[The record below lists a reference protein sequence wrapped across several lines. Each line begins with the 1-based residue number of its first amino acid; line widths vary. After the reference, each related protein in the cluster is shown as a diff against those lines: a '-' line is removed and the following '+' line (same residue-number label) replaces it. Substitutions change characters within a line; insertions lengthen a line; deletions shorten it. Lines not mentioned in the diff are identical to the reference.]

1 MKNFIISL
9 FFCFSF
15 SEEIVDGIMAVVGD
29 NIITKGEFFY
39 QLSSIANQ
47 RGISATQTPLKYEKL
62 ANAVLEDIINR
73 YVLLEYAE
81 KDSNVVVDND
91 EVQIQLDNQIDMF
104 IKRVGSVD
112 SLETTF
118 GKPLQQIKADYWD
131 EIYNAMLI
139 ERFRLNLTAGFI
151 VGKKEVESFYDI
163 YKDSL
168 PPSPASANFSIY
180 NIEFTPSRKT
190 IEKSYSFVKNLKDSI
205 INKTSSFEA
214 IVNNHSDD
222 TASIP
227 SGGKIGYTERGSLF
241 PKYEEA
247 AYSMKI
253 GEISNPIITD
263 AGHHIIKLLD
273 KRGEKISTQHI
284 LKLILPTENDKK
296 QTVESINSV
305 YRNSKADPLYLE
317 NFIEELEGKNL
328 LSGNFFNYPINRFP
342 VDIYNKIRLSEDSFL
357 HEPFVMQNGSIS
369 ILYVYEF
376 FPEKKATLENSYTF
390 IESIALDK
398 KTLDYLDSWL
408 DKKRS
413 GVYIN
418 TFE

>member
-29 NIITKGEFFY
+29 NIVTKGEFFY

-47 RGISATQTPLKYEKL
+47 RGISPSQTPLKYEKL
-62 ANAVLEDIINR
+62 ANAVLEDIVNR

-81 KDSNVVVDND
+81 KDSNIVVDND

-104 IKRVGSVD
+104 IQSVGSVD
-112 SLETTF
+112 SLEITF
-118 GKPLQQIKADYWD
+118 GKNIQQIKADYWE

-139 ERFRLNLTAGFI
+139 ERFRLSLTAGFV
-151 VGKKEVESFYDI
+151 VGKKEVEVFYDI

-180 NIEFTPSRKT
+180 NINFSPSQQT
-190 IEKSYSFVKNLKDSI
+190 IEKSYTFVKNLKDSI
-205 INKTSSFEA
+205 VNKDSSFET
-214 IVNNHSDD
+214 IVSNHSDD
-222 TASIP
+222 IASI
-227 SGGKIGYTERGSLF
+227 SSAGKIGYTKRGSLF
-241 PKYEEA
+241 PQYEEI

-253 GEISNPIITD
+253 GDISDPVITD

-273 KRGEKISTQHI
+273 KRGDKISTQHI
-284 LKLILPTENDKK
+284 LKLITPTEEDKK
-296 QTVESINSV
+296 QTIENINNIYEKSQL
-305 YRNSKADPLYLE
+305 DPLFLE
-317 NFIEELEGKNL
+317 NFIDESENKNL
-328 LSGNFFNYPINRFP
+328 LCGNFFNQPINRFP
-342 VDIYNKIRLSEDSFL
+342 VDIYNKIITSQDSYL
-357 HEPFVMQNGSIS
+357 HEPFMMQDGSIS
-369 ILYVYEF
+369 VLYVYEY
-376 FPEKKATLENSYTF
+376 FPEKQATLENSYSF

-408 DKKRS
+408 AKKK
-413 GVYIN
+413 GGIYIN

>member
-104 IKRVGSVD
+104 IKSVGSVD

-305 YRNSKADPLYLE
+305 YINSKADPLYLE

>member
-15 SEEIVDGIMAVVGD
+15 SEEIIDGIMAVVGD

-39 QLSSIANQ
+39 QLSSVANQ
-47 RGISATQTPLKYEKL
+47 RGISPSQTPLKYEKL

-81 KDSNVVVDND
+81 KDSNIVVDND

-104 IKRVGSVD
+104 IQSVGSVD
-112 SLETTF
+112 SLEITF
-118 GKPLQQIKADYWD
+118 GKPLQQIKADYWE

-151 VGKKEVESFYDI
+151 VGKKEVESFYSI

-180 NIEFTPSRKT
+180 NIEFTPSQKT
-190 IEKSYSFVKNLKDSI
+190 IENSYKFVKNLKDSI
-205 INKTSSFEA
+205 MSETSSFEK

-222 TASIP
+222 IASIP
-227 SGGKIGYTERGSLF
+227 LGGKIGYTDRGSLF
-241 PKYEEA
+241 PQYEEA

-253 GEISNPIITD
+253 GEISDPIITE

-273 KRGEKISTQHI
+273 KRGDKVNTQHI
-284 LKLILPTENDKK
+284 LKRISPTENDKK
-296 QTVESINSV
+296 QTIETVNSI
-305 YRNSKADPLYLE
+305 YKQSKVDPLFLE
-317 NFIEELEGKNL
+317 NLIEELENKSL
-328 LSGNFFNYPINRFP
+328 LSGNFFNHPINRFP

-357 HEPFVMQNGSIS
+357 HEPFMMQDGSIS
-369 ILYVYEF
+369 ILYVYEY
-376 FPEKKATLENSYTF
+376 FPEKKATLENSYAF

-398 KTLDYLDSWL
+398 KTLDYLDTWL

>member
-1 MKNFIISL
+1 MKNFIISI

-15 SEEIVDGIMAVVGD
+15 SEEVIDGIMAVIGD
-29 NIITKGEFFY
+29 NIVTKGEFFY

-47 RGISATQTPLKYEKL
+47 RGISPVQTPLKYEKL
-62 ANAVLEDIINR
+62 QNALLEDIINR

-104 IKRVGSVD
+104 IQSVGSVD
-112 SLETTF
+112 SLEATF
-118 GKPLQQIKADYWD
+118 GKPLQQIKADYWE

-151 VGKKEVESFYDI
+151 VGKKEVESFYNI

-180 NIEFTPSRKT
+180 NIEFTPSEKT
-190 IEKSYSFVKNLKDSI
+190 VENSYNFLKNLKDSI
-205 INKTSSFEA
+205 VSGTTSFKT

-222 TASIP
+222 VVSIP
-227 SGGKIGYTERGSLF
+227 LDGKIGYTERGSLF
-241 PKYEEA
+241 PQYEEA
-247 AYSMKI
+247 AYSMNI
-253 GEISNPIITD
+253 GEISNPIITE

-273 KRGEKISTQHI
+273 KRGDKINTQHI
-284 LKLILPTENDKK
+284 LKRILPTENDKK
-296 QTVESINSV
+296 QTIETINGIYSQ
-305 YRNSKADPLYLE
+305 SKEDPLFLE
-317 NFIEELEGKNL
+317 NFIEEQENKNL
-328 LSGNFFNYPINRFP
+328 LSGNFFNHPINRFP
-342 VDIYNKIRLSEDSFL
+342 VDVYDKIRLSEDSFL
-357 HEPFVMQNGSIS
+357 HEPFIMQNGSIS
-369 ILYVYEF
+369 ILYVYEY
-376 FPEKKATLENSYTF
+376 FPEKKATLENSYAF

-408 DKKRS
+408 DKNR
-413 GVYIN
+413 GGIYIN
-418 TFE
+418 TFK

>member
-104 IKRVGSVD
+104 IKSVGSVD

-222 TASIP
+222 TASVP

>member
-15 SEEIVDGIMAVVGD
+15 SEEIIDGIMAVVGD

-39 QLSSIANQ
+39 QLSSVANQ
-47 RGISATQTPLKYEKL
+47 RGISPSQTPLKYEKL

-81 KDSNVVVDND
+81 KDSNIVVDND
-91 EVQIQLDNQIDMF
+91 EVQIQLDNQINMF
-104 IKRVGSVD
+104 IQSVGSVD
-112 SLETTF
+112 SLESTF
-118 GKPLQQIKADYWD
+118 GKPIQQIKSDYWE

-151 VGKKEVESFYDI
+151 VGKKEVESFYSI
-163 YKDSL
+163 YEDSL

-180 NIEFTPSRKT
+180 NIEFTPSQET
-190 IEKSYSFVKNLKDSI
+190 IENSYKFVKNLKDSI
-205 INKTSSFEA
+205 MSEASSFET

-222 TASIP
+222 IASIP
-227 SGGKIGYTERGSLF
+227 LGGKIGYTERGSLF
-241 PKYEEA
+241 PQYEET
-247 AYSMKI
+247 AYSMEI
-253 GEISNPIITD
+253 GEISNPIITE

-273 KRGEKISTQHI
+273 KRGDKVNTQHI
-284 LKLILPTENDKK
+284 LKRISPTEKDKK
-296 QTVESINSV
+296 QTIETVNSI
-305 YRNSKADPLYLE
+305 YKQSKEDPLFLE
-317 NFIEELEGKNL
+317 NLIEELEKKNF
-328 LSGNFFNYPINRFP
+328 LSGNFFNHPINRFP

-357 HEPFVMQNGSIS
+357 HEPFMMQDGSIS
-369 ILYVYEF
+369 ILYVYEY
-376 FPEKKATLENSYTF
+376 FPEKKATLENSYAF

-408 DKKRS
+408 GKKRS
-413 GVYIN
+413 GIYIN

>member
-1 MKNFIISL
+1 M
-9 FFCFSF
+9 
-15 SEEIVDGIMAVVGD
+15 
-29 NIITKGEFFY
+29 
-39 QLSSIANQ
+39 
-47 RGISATQTPLKYEKL
+47 
-62 ANAVLEDIINR
+62 
-73 YVLLEYAE
+73 LEYAE

-91 EVQIQLDNQIDMF
+91 EVQIQLDNQIDIF
-104 IKRVGSVD
+104 IKSVGSID

-151 VGKKEVESFYDI
+151 VGKKEVESFYEI

-180 NIEFTPSRKT
+180 NVEFTPSQKT
-190 IEKSYSFVKNLKDSI
+190 IQKSYSFVKNLKDSI
-205 INKTSSFEA
+205 INKASSFET

-222 TASIP
+222 IASIP
-227 SGGKIGYTERGSLF
+227 SEGKIGYTERGSLF
-241 PKYEEA
+241 PQYEEA

-273 KRGEKISTQHI
+273 KRGDKISTQHI

-305 YRNSKADPLYLE
+305 YSRSKADPLYLE
-317 NFIEELEGKNL
+317 NFIEELENKNFI
-328 LSGNFFNYPINRFP
+328 SGNFFNHPINRFP

-357 HEPFVMQNGSIS
+357 HEPFIMQDGSIS

-408 DKKRS
+408 DKKRT

>member
-104 IKRVGSVD
+104 IKSVGSVD

>member
-15 SEEIVDGIMAVVGD
+15 SEEIIDGVMAVVGD
-29 NIITKGEFFY
+29 NIVTKGEFFY
-39 QLSSIANQ
+39 QLSSIASQ
-47 RGISATQTPLKYEKL
+47 RGISPVQTPLKYEKL

-91 EVQIQLDNQIDMF
+91 EVQIQLDNQINMF
-104 IKRVGSVD
+104 IQSVGSVD

-118 GKPLQQIKADYWD
+118 GKPLQQIKADYWE

-139 ERFRLNLTAGFI
+139 ERFRLNLTAGFV
-151 VGKKEVESFYDI
+151 VGKKEVESFYNI

-180 NIEFTPSRKT
+180 NIEFTPSQET
-190 IEKSYSFVKNLKDSI
+190 IESSYKFVKDLKDSI
-205 INKTSSFEA
+205 INEKSSFET

-222 TASIP
+222 IASIP
-227 SGGKIGYTERGSLF
+227 LGGEIGYTERGSLF
-241 PKYEEA
+241 PEYEEA
-247 AYSMKI
+247 AYSMNI
-253 GEISNPIITD
+253 GEISNPIITE

-273 KRGEKISTQHI
+273 KRGDKINTQHI
-284 LKLILPTENDKK
+284 LKRISPTENDKK
-296 QTVESINSV
+296 QTIETINSI
-305 YRNSKADPLYLE
+305 YKQSKVDPLFLE
-317 NFIEELEGKNL
+317 TFIEELENKNL
-328 LSGNFFNYPINRFP
+328 LSGNFFNHPISRFP

-357 HEPFVMQNGSIS
+357 HEPFMMQDGSIS
-369 ILYVYEF
+369 ILYVYEY

-408 DKKRS
+408 DKKRI
-413 GVYIN
+413 GIYIN

>member
-1 MKNFIISL
+1 MKNFIISI

-15 SEEIVDGIMAVVGD
+15 SEEVIDGIMAVIGD
-29 NIITKGEFFY
+29 NIVTKGEFFY

-47 RGISATQTPLKYEKL
+47 RGISPVQTPLKYEKL
-62 ANAVLEDIINR
+62 QNALLEDIINR

-104 IKRVGSVD
+104 IQNVGSVD
-112 SLETTF
+112 SLEATF
-118 GKPLQQIKADYWD
+118 GKPLQQIKADYWE

-151 VGKKEVESFYDI
+151 VGKKEVESFYNV

-180 NIEFTPSRKT
+180 NIEFTPSEKT
-190 IEKSYSFVKNLKDSI
+190 VENSYNFLKSLKDSI
-205 INKTSSFEA
+205 VNGTTSFKT

-222 TASIP
+222 VVSIP
-227 SGGKIGYTERGSLF
+227 LDGKIGYTERGSLF
-241 PKYEEA
+241 PQYEEA
-247 AYSMKI
+247 AYSMNI
-253 GEISNPIITD
+253 GEISNPIITE

-273 KRGEKISTQHI
+273 KRGDKINTQHI
-284 LKLILPTENDKK
+284 LKRILPTENDKK
-296 QTVESINSV
+296 QTIETINGI
-305 YRNSKADPLYLE
+305 YNQSKEDPLFLE
-317 NFIEELEGKNL
+317 NFIEEQENKNL
-328 LSGNFFNYPINRFP
+328 LSGNFFNHPINRFP
-342 VDIYNKIRLSEDSFL
+342 VDVYDKIRLSEDSFL
-357 HEPFVMQNGSIS
+357 HEPFIMQNGSIS
-369 ILYVYEF
+369 ILYVYEY
-376 FPEKKATLENSYTF
+376 FPEKKATLENSYAF

-408 DKKRS
+408 DKNRS
-413 GVYIN
+413 GIYIN
-418 TFE
+418 TFK

>member
-15 SEEIVDGIMAVVGD
+15 SEEIIDGVMAVVGD
-29 NIITKGEFFY
+29 NIVTKGEFFY

-47 RGISATQTPLKYEKL
+47 RGVSPVQTPLKYEKL

-81 KDSNVVVDND
+81 KDSNIVVDND
-91 EVQIQLDNQIDMF
+91 EVQFQLDNQIDMF
-104 IKRVGSVD
+104 IQSVGSVD

-118 GKPLQQIKADYWD
+118 GKPLQQIKSDYWE

-139 ERFRLNLTAGFI
+139 ERFRLNLTAGFV
-151 VGKKEVESFYDI
+151 VGKKEVESFYNI

-180 NIEFTPSRKT
+180 NIEFTPSQET
-190 IEKSYSFVKNLKDSI
+190 IESSYKFVKNLKDSI
-205 INKTSSFEA
+205 MNEKSSFET
-214 IVNNHSDD
+214 IVSNHSDD
-222 TASIP
+222 IASIP
-227 SGGKIGYTERGSLF
+227 LGGKIGYTERGSLF
-241 PKYEEA
+241 PQYEEV
-247 AYSMKI
+247 AYSMNI
-253 GEISNPIITD
+253 GEISNPIITE

-273 KRGEKISTQHI
+273 KRGNKINTQHI
-284 LKLILPTENDKK
+284 LKRISPTERDKK
-296 QTVESINSV
+296 QTIETINNI
-305 YRNSKADPLYLE
+305 YKQSKVDPLFLE
-317 NFIEELEGKNL
+317 NFIEEQENRNL
-328 LSGNFFNYPINRFP
+328 LSGNFSNHPIGRLP

-357 HEPFVMQNGSIS
+357 HEPFMMQDGSIS
-369 ILYVYEF
+369 VLYVYEY

-408 DKKRS
+408 DKKRV
-413 GVYIN
+413 GIYIN

>member
-9 FFCFSF
+9 LFCFSF
-15 SEEIVDGIMAVVGD
+15 AEEIVDGIMAVIGD
-29 NIITKGEFFY
+29 NIVTKGEFFY
-39 QLSSIANQ
+39 QLSSVANQ
-47 RGISATQTPLKYEKL
+47 RGVSPTQTPLKYEKL

-73 YVLLEYAE
+73 YVFLEYAE
-81 KDSNVVVDND
+81 KDSNVVVEND

-104 IKRVGSVD
+104 VQSVGSID

-118 GKPLQQIKADYWD
+118 GKTLQQIKADYWE

-139 ERFRLNLTAGFI
+139 ERFRLSLTAGFM
-151 VGKKEVESFYDI
+151 VGKKEVEDFYNI

-180 NIEFTPSRKT
+180 NVKFTPSQQT
-190 IEKSYSFVKNLKDSI
+190 IGKSYKFVKNLKDSV
-205 INKTSSFEA
+205 INNNSTFEE

-222 TASIP
+222 VASVS
-227 SGGKIGYTERGSLF
+227 SGGKIGYTNRGSLF
-241 PKYEEA
+241 PQYEEV

-253 GEISNPIITD
+253 GELSDPIMTE

-284 LKLILPTENDKK
+284 LKFIKPTEDDKK
-296 QTVESINSV
+296 QTIENINNIYKESQ
-305 YRNSKADPLYLE
+305 KEPLFLE
-317 NFIEELEGKNL
+317 NYIDELENKNL
-328 LSGNFFNYPINRFP
+328 LSGNFFNQQINRFP
-342 VDIYNKIRLSEDSFL
+342 IDIYNKIVKSEDSFL
-357 HEPFVMQNGSIS
+357 HEPFMMQDGSIS
-369 ILYVYEF
+369 ILYVYEYY
-376 FPEKKATLENSYTF
+376 PQKKATLENSYSF

-398 KTLDYLDSWL
+398 KTLDYLDAWL
-408 DKKRS
+408 KINKT

>member
-104 IKRVGSVD
+104 IKSVGSVD

-342 VDIYNKIRLSEDSFL
+342 VDIYNKIILSEDSFL

>member
-29 NIITKGEFFY
+29 NIVTKGEFFY

-47 RGISATQTPLKYEKL
+47 RGISPVQTPLKYEKL

-81 KDSNVVVDND
+81 KDSNIVVDND

-104 IKRVGSVD
+104 IQSVGSVD

-118 GKPLQQIKADYWD
+118 GKTLQQIKADYWE

-139 ERFRLNLTAGFI
+139 ERFRLSLTAGFL
-151 VGKKEVESFYDI
+151 VGKKEVESFYNI
-163 YKDSL
+163 YRDSL

-180 NIEFTPSRKT
+180 NVKFSPGKQT
-190 IEKSYSFVKNLKDSI
+190 IEESYTFVKNLRDSI
-205 INKTSSFEA
+205 INKNSSFET
-214 IVNNHSDD
+214 IVKNHSDD
-222 TASIP
+222 VASVS
-227 SGGKIGYTERGSLF
+227 SGGKIGYTNRGSLF
-241 PKYEEA
+241 PKYEEV
-247 AYSMKI
+247 AYSMNI
-253 GEISNPIITD
+253 GEISNPIITE
-263 AGHHIIKLLD
+263 AGHHIVKLLD
-273 KRGEKISTQHI
+273 KRGDKISTQHI
-284 LKLILPTENDKK
+284 LKLISPTEEDKK
-296 QTVESINSV
+296 QTIEKINSL
-305 YRNSKADPLYLE
+305 YQKSQAEPLFLE
-317 NFIEELEGKNL
+317 NFIDGLDNKNL
-328 LSGNFFNYPINRFP
+328 LSGNFFNQPIGGFP
-342 VDIYNKIRLSEDSFL
+342 VDVYNKIITSEDSFL
-357 HEPFVMQNGSIS
+357 HEPFMMQDGSIS
-369 ILYVYEF
+369 ILYVYEY
-376 FPEKKATLENSYTF
+376 FPEKKATLENSYSF

-408 DKKRS
+408 DRKRS
-413 GVYIN
+413 DIYIN

>member
-29 NIITKGEFFY
+29 NIVTKGEFFY

-47 RGISATQTPLKYEKL
+47 RGVSAAQTPLKYEKL

-91 EVQIQLDNQIDMF
+91 EVQIQLDNQIDIF
-104 IKRVGSVD
+104 IKSVGSID

-151 VGKKEVESFYDI
+151 VGKKEVESFYEI

-180 NIEFTPSRKT
+180 NVEFTPSQKT
-190 IEKSYSFVKNLKDSI
+190 IQKSYSFVKNLKDSI
-205 INKTSSFEA
+205 INKASSFET

-222 TASIP
+222 IASIP
-227 SGGKIGYTERGSLF
+227 SEGKIGYTERGSLF
-241 PKYEEA
+241 PQYEEA

-273 KRGEKISTQHI
+273 KRGDKISTQHI

-305 YRNSKADPLYLE
+305 YSRSKADPLYLE
-317 NFIEELEGKNL
+317 NFIEELENKNFI
-328 LSGNFFNYPINRFP
+328 SGNFFNHPINRFP

-357 HEPFVMQNGSIS
+357 HEPFIMQDGSIS

-408 DKKRS
+408 DKKRT